1 MKEIVI
7 NVDNL
12 SFGYDSNLLLDDV
25 SFQIERGDYIGIIGA
40 NGSAK
45 STLLKLILGLLKPN
59 KGNVKIFGKNIGD
72 FKEWNRVGYLPQ
84 NVKEFN
90 TRFPAT
96 VEEIVG
102 CSQYSQMGI
111 IKILNKK
118 IKQNTLD
125 ALKAVNMEAFK
136 DSLIGNLSG
145 GQQQRIFLA
154 RLLANSSEIIIM
166 DEPLIGI
173 DAESQDVFFEIIDNL
188 NKNLG
193 ITIIMVL
200 HEIDVLKNKANK
212 IFHLGNRK
220 IKIDSTKN

>member
-1 MKEIVI
+1 MKEAII
-7 NVDNL
+7 SVDSL
-12 SFGYDSNLLLDDV
+12 SFGYDSNLVLDNV
-25 SFQIERGDYIGIIGA
+25 SFDIERGDYIGIIGA

-59 KGNVKIFGKNIGD
+59 KGSVEIFGHNIEG
-72 FKEWNRVGYLPQ
+72 FKDWNRVGYLPQ
-84 NVKEFN
+84 NVKDFN

-102 CSQYSQMGI
+102 CSQYSQMGVL
-111 IKILNKK
+111 KILNRS
-118 IKQNTLD
+118 IKNSTLS
-125 ALKAVNMEAFK
+125 ALKAVNMEDFK

-145 GQQQRIFLA
+145 GQQQRVFLA

-173 DAESQDVFFEIIDNL
+173 DAESQDIFFQIIDRL
-188 NKNLG
+188 NKTLG
-193 ITIIMVL
+193 ITIVIVL
-200 HEIDVLKNKANK
+200 HDMDILKDKANK

-220 IKIDSTKN
+220 IKIDNIKI